1 MMNKIY
7 TRRFFAITLLLLAS
21 CSTDNRTTQEDYF
34 DLHRF
39 LEEQVNRLAPLNPTI
54 QRTTAIGGK
63 QETKTLQLSAAKWEK
78 ELIMFSNANINKPSL
93 KGLYEVDS
101 TLSDTY
107 KVVSY
112 QTKDNAKTGVRYMK
126 VYYKQEEVA
135 KVEVLFQEKAI
146 IYYAKR
152 KLWMTFEKNGEGPP
166 LLSTYAID
174 GHQKIIF
181 QDPVDYRVEARVIY
195 QQ

>member
-7 TRRFFAITLLLLAS
+7 MRRFFAVTLLLLTS
-21 CSTDNRTTQEDYF
+21 CGTDNRTTKEDYF
-34 DLHRF
+34 DLRRF
-39 LEEQVNRLAPLNPTI
+39 LEEQVNRLAPRNPTV
-54 QRTTAIGGK
+54 QRTTAIGD
-63 QETKTLQLSAAKWEK
+63 QRETKTLQLSAAKWEK
-78 ELIMFSNANINKPSL
+78 ELNMFSSANINKPSL

-112 QTKDNAKTGVRYMK
+112 QTKNNAKTGVQHMK
-126 VYYKQEEVA
+126 VYYKQGDVA
-135 KVEVLFQEKAI
+135 KVEVRFQEKAI
-146 IYYAKR
+146 IYYTKR
-152 KLWMTFEKNGEGPP
+152 RLLMTFEKNSEGLP

-174 GHQKIIF
+174 GQQKIIF
-181 QDPVDYRVEARVIY
+181 QDSVDYRVEARVIY